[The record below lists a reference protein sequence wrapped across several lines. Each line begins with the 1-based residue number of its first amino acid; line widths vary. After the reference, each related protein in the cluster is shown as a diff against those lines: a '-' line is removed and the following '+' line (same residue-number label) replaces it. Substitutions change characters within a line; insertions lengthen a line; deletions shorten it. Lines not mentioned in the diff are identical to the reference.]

1 MIMTLCRIL
10 TIIMI
15 PLQCFI
21 SGSPTLQRL
30 VFSADD
36 IKGWRFLSN
45 TQGIEKSF
53 IYIMN
58 TTDICFGAIC
68 SQECNLTIVS
78 HEEPSSPQNGTIKCR
93 NQLQQCRMSG
103 TSQVSFSVRG
113 SCSSSSDFVR
123 LAVIDNRAGVCGED
137 RPLCFNDVHVHPN
150 NSGQETTNLYNNTRF
165 ASTTSLHSK
174 EHVNNTYM
182 TSDFGTTTS
191 FILINASN
199 RTDLAENATWSCC
212 NTDKTPQPLS
222 LHTKRKPIS
231 KRDMDIALGVTV
243 SLSVLVVSVMLFLI
257 GRLLYRTRHVVKV
270 ETSIGSFD
278 IVNPSD
284 GVFDDP
290 SRFLSETYIHIRKV
304 SESNTDET
312 PAPSPTGQPQESC
325 FDAMTSRNSR
335 THYGRFST
343 FTGHSSEGFPHKCSA
358 KTDGRFQSTHPR

>member
-10 TIIMI
+10 TIIII

-21 SGSPTLQRL
+21 FGSPTLQRL

-45 TQGIEKSF
+45 TQGNEKSF

-78 HEEPSSPQNGTIKCR
+78 HDEPSSPQNGTIECR

-103 TSQVSFSVRG
+103 TNQVSFSVRG

-137 RPLCFNDVHVHPN
+137 RPLCFND
-150 NSGQETTNLYNNTRF
+150 
-165 ASTTSLHSK
+165 
-174 EHVNNTYM
+174 
-182 TSDFGTTTS
+182 FGTTTS
-191 FILINASN
+191 SILINASN

-231 KRDMDIALGVTV
+231 RRDMDIALGVTV

-325 FDAMTSRNSR
+325 FDAMTSRNPR

-343 FTGHSSEGFPHKCSA
+343 FTGRSSEGFPHKCSA